1 MLFTVFY
8 SSPRCY
14 QIISRL
20 RSGFSHLRKDKF
32 THNFHDTLNHLY
44 SCSLEPE
51 TNLHY
56 LLCCHNFSSTTLALM
71 SDLNLINPT
80 ISCLNKTAL
89 ANILLY
95 GESKKSISENSKI
108 LYITI
113 KYIITTKGFDESR
126 NVKPTCTLYV
136 YIYIYIYIC
145 IYMYNNV

>member
-20 RSGFSHLRKDKF
+20 RFGFSHLRKDKF

-80 ISCLNKTAL
+80 ISRLNKTAL

-95 GESKKSISENSKI
+95 GESKKRLSTEIRYLTFCQEFRKFLLLNEPA
-108 LYITI
+108 LHCFLFITPLVSN
-113 KYIITTKGFDESR
+113 Y
-126 NVKPTCTLYV
+126 
-136 YIYIYIYIC
+136 
-145 IYMYNNV
+145 